1 MTWANFT
8 SNIRVSSLIVA
19 TFKKTLTNT
28 FNLKISLIVMSMAIL
43 KKREAERVILYLTFL
58 TLYHVSVFLQ
68 CLLHLMNH
76 AAHFHV
82 HWKQLHHIK
91 MTEMDHK
98 SSWRQASQ
106 AATHQSKI
114 SSVHPVDPFLKRKG
128 FGRNHVY
135 GILI

>member
-1 MTWANFT
+1 MTWENFT

-28 FNLKISLIVMSMAIL
+28 FNLKIMSMTIL

-68 CLLHLMNH
+68 CLLHLMNR

-82 HWKQLHHIK
+82 HRKQLHHIK

-106 AATHQSKI
+106 ATTHQSKI
-114 SSVHPVDPFLKRKG
+114 SSVRPVDPFLKRKG

>member
-1 MTWANFT
+1 MTWENFT

-28 FNLKISLIVMSMAIL
+28 FNLKIMSMTIL

-68 CLLHLMNH
+68 CLLHLMNR

-82 HWKQLHHIK
+82 HRKQLHHIK

-98 SSWRQASQ
+98 SSWR
-106 AATHQSKI
+106 
-114 SSVHPVDPFLKRKG
+114 
-128 FGRNHVY
+128 
-135 GILI
+135 